1 MDFSTYLF
9 FNGQCAEAFN
19 FYEQCLG
26 GKVQAMTYAGSPME
40 STIPADWRDK
50 IIHARL
56 TVGDQ
61 TLMGSDPPPGHYQ
74 KPQGFSVSISVNDVA
89 EGERIFNRLS
99 EGGTLTMPY
108 QKTFWAAGFGMC
120 VDRFGIAWM
129 VNCEQDDK

>member
-1 MDFSTYLF
+1 MEFSTYLF

-26 GKVQAMTYAGSPME
+26 GQVQAMTYAGSPME
-40 STIPADWRDK
+40 STIPADWHDK

-56 TVGDQ
+56 TVGDH

-108 QKTFWAAGFGMC
+108 QKTFWADGFGMC

-129 VNCEQDDK
+129 VNCEQGDK

>member
-74 KPQGFSVSISVNDVA
+74 KPQGFSVSIGVNDVA

-129 VNCEQDDK
+129 VNCEQGDK

>member
-129 VNCEQDDK
+129 VNCEQGDK